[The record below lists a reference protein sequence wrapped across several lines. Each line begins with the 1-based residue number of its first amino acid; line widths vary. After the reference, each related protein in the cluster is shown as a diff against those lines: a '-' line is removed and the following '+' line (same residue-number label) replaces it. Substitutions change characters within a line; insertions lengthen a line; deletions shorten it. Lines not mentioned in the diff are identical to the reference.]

1 MVTNP
6 ETPSLRSELRSFG
19 EEIFLADASRC
30 CRLANQDT
38 ELTRKHTTVD
48 QHNQLPE
55 IARAQIKQM
64 SKSHALQL

>member
-38 ELTRKHTTVD
+38 ELTRKHTTVYLT
-48 QHNQLPE
+48 QP
-55 IARAQIKQM
+55 IARNRTSTDK
-64 SKSHALQL
+64 KK